1 MYAFFY
7 LVLSS
12 LGNFDGNFAPFAFY
26 SFDDSN
32 CHEVIINLGYG
43 DHNSSEPIIPTCLR
57 LLKGV
62 NVNNLLRG

>member
-1 MYAFFY
+1 MHFFY
-7 LVLSS
+7 LVLLS
-12 LGNFDGNFAPFAFY
+12 LGDFDGNFAPFAFY

-32 CHEVIINLGYG
+32 CHEVIVSLGYG